1 MSMKII
7 SCQTGIDTEYKHWH
21 KNEDNM
27 IIFIHSG
34 SGSIVC
40 NERVYPI
47 KEGALC
53 FIGANK
59 YHYTVPDDAIVY
71 RRSKVF
77 ISDGKLSR
85 ILSLVS
91 ESDAFAHD
99 FHEDSFVYAEIPTD
113 KIPAVDALLRDM
125 SHHAN
130 DRKCRDAIFVSCFL
144 RLLGFIAQN
153 ALDAISN
160 SPSSLHRAIEYI
172 NQSIEK
178 PLSIDQI
185 CEYVHISKYH
195 FCRSFKKATGLTVMQ
210 YILNTRVVLAKHM
223 LETEGLSIIEISE
236 QCGFSSVSYFCR
248 AFKEATLM
256 TPLQYKKRHAKA
268 AVEK

>member
-59 YHYTVPDDAIVY
+59 YHYTVPDDAIIY

-113 KIPAVDALLRDM
+113 KIPAVDALLWDM

-236 QCGFSSVSYFCR
+236 QCGFSNVSYFCR